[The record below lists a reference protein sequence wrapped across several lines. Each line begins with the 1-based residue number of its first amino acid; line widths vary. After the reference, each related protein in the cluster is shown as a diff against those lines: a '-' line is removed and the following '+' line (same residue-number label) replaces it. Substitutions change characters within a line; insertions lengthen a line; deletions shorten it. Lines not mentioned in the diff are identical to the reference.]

1 MNSMGLSSNGKAF
14 LGDACTYTHLP
25 FSHNKF
31 QNINNGCLVESFFVK
46 ETQNQ
51 PPRISKNLDFNPI
64 NKNLIFTDNDI

>member
-1 MNSMGLSSNGKAF
+1 MAKPFWGMHV
-14 LGDACTYTHLP
+14 TYTHHP

-64 NKNLIFTDNDI
+64 NKNLIFTYHDI